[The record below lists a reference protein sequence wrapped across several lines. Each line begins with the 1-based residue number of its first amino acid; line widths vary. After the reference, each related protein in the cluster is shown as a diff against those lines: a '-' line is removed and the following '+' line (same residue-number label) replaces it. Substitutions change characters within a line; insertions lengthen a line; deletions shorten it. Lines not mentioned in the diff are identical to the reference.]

1 MSAIGEEE
9 QDMLKRLIEVLYYLE
24 VNEWPYMDFYGL
36 IELEKMYNF
45 LRESYV
51 VNLMRTIVHLEI
63 LYKRPLSVCFRKTWK
78 S

>member
-24 VNEWPYMDFYGL
+24 V
-36 IELEKMYNF
+36 NF